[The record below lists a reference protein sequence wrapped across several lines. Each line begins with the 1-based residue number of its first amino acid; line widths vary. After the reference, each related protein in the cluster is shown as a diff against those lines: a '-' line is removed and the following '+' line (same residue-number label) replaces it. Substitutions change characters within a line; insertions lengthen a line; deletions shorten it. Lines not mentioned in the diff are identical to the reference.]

1 MNRVISLACFLV
13 VLWLPC
19 TGNAQAVVPEING
32 VIQQQLEAF
41 RKNDFKTAYGFAHSG
56 IKGQFA
62 LPDFERMVR
71 GGFPQMLQ
79 PGAVGFGE
87 TRKEGGNAAVQ
98 VILTGEDGSRSA
110 YLYLLE
116 KEEGEWRITGAV
128 PLEDEPSESIV

>member
-1 MNRVISLACFLV
+1 MNRFLSLAGLLV

-19 TGNAQAVVPEING
+19 TANAEAVVPKING

-79 PGAVGFGE
+79 PGAVEFGE
-87 TRKEGGNAAVQ
+87 IRNEGGNAAVQ
-98 VILTGEDGSRSA
+98 ATLTGEDGSRSA

-116 KEEGEWRITGAV
+116 MEGGEWRITGVV
-128 PLEDEPSESIV
+128 PLETGPSESLV